1 MYHEAG
7 LRLFRT
13 FVVSAQKNEKIY
25 LTKQALK
32 DERVYAL
39 QILRQIYYQI
49 KMKLILYRQNI
60 QLPGNIFLLKPIS
73 TLILKGERTWQD

>member
-13 FVVSAQKNEKIY
+13 FVVSAPKNEKIY
-25 LTKQALK
+25 LTKQALN

-49 KMKLILYRQNI
+49 KIKLTLYRQNI
-60 QLPGNIFLLKPIS
+60 QMPGNIFLLKLIS
-73 TLILKGERTWQD
+73 ILIHKGERTWQD

>member
-13 FVVSAQKNEKIY
+13 FVVSASKNEKIY
-25 LTKQALK
+25 LTKQALN

-49 KMKLILYRQNI
+49 KIKLILYRQNI
-60 QLPGNIFLLKPIS
+60 QMPGNVFLLKPIS
-73 TLILKGERTWQD
+73 ILILKGERTWQD